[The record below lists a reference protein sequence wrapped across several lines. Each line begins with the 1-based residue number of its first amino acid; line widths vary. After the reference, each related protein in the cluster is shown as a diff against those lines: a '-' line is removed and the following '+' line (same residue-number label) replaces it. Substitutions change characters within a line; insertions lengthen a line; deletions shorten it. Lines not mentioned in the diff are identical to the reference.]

1 MEWTKKK
8 FISPITGRALNVLID
23 DDGKKY
29 FTLNSLLS
37 SLGYSSGAA
46 SSGAMGKVSYIDP
59 DFVMALGVPMTSV
72 RGLGNKEKVYIIDK
86 DFALEL
92 LRRNNFYKSQA
103 RQNAPK
109 LLNWIKTEVLPNCE
123 RKCYNNWDELKNQS
137 QLAEI
142 CHLLQDGIKLFSGA
156 AAKLKK
162 LAADMSEE
170 F

>member
-8 FISPITGRALNVLID
+8 FISPMMGRALNVLID

-92 LRRNNFYKSQA
+92 LRRNNFYKPQA
-103 RQNAPK
+103 RRNAPK
-109 LLNWIKTEVLPNCE
+109 LLNWIKTEVLPSCE
-123 RKCYNNWDELKNQS
+123 RKCYDNWGELENQS
-137 QLAEI
+137 QLTEI
-142 CHLLQDGIKLFSGA
+142 YQLLQDGISFFNKA
-156 AAKLKK
+156 PAKLRQ
-162 LAADMSEE
+162 LAQDI
-170 F
+170 